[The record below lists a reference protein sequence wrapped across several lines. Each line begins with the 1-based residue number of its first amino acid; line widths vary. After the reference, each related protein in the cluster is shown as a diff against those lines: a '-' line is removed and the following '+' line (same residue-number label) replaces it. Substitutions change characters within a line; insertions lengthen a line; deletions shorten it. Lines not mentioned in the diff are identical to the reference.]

1 MADSCWS
8 TVTIRQLKV
17 IAAKP
22 TAMNWGSGRSW
33 QWQGKLKQ
41 SPRIRVRF
49 LWPSRL
55 QCQYLAPSRAFPACG
70 AAQSTFRPMVRD
82 AARMRVNNSPAH
94 PRSTTQP
101 ERYQSMVTR
110 SIFGFRTL
118 PLVMAATCVTLLQ
131 PAANAAEAGFRQ
143 MTVAANKADD
153 KPAHFA
159 LYYPT
164 SDAARVIPM
173 GPFPQTV
180 AINGAPESKFKGL
193 ILFSHGTA
201 STETGFAT
209 LAQALARNGY
219 LVASVEH
226 VGDTWQD
233 QSMRA
238 TPVRYFAERPRQAS
252 RVIDTLLAD
261 PKWRAGISNG
271 ADGHPLIGALG
282 HSAGGYTVLALAGGK
297 PVLSRMRTHCETEA
311 ELDPVLCKLSRAMGG
326 ASVQAGAAPD
336 GQEEP
341 VQADMRVRAVMA
353 LAPLGVV
360 FSASSLASVTVPVA
374 IYAGEKDT
382 FLVPRFHAQWV
393 MQNMRGANATLQ
405 LLPNAGHYA
414 FMNTPTM
421 DLPSPDGSVAGDPQG
436 FDRAVFLDR
445 FAQESIAFFDKN
457 LR

>member
-1 MADSCWS
+1 VF
-8 TVTIRQLKV
+8 T
-17 IAAKP
+17 
-22 TAMNWGSGRSW
+22 
-33 QWQGKLKQ
+33 
-41 SPRIRVRF
+41 
-49 LWPSRL
+49 
-55 QCQYLAPSRAFPACG
+55 
-70 AAQSTFRPMVRD
+70 
-82 AARMRVNNSPAH
+82 H
-94 PRSTTQP
+94 
-101 ERYQSMVTR
+101 
-110 SIFGFRTL
+110 SIFGFRAL
-118 PLVMAATCVTLLQ
+118 PLVIAVASAVLLQ

-143 MTVAANKADD
+143 MTVAASSADG

-164 SDAARVIPM
+164 PDAARVIPM

-180 AINGAPESKFKGL
+180 AINGAPTSTVKGL
-193 ILFSHGTA
+193 IVISHGTA

-238 TPVRYFAERPRQAS
+238 TQGRYFAERPRQAS

-261 PKWRAGISNG
+261 SQWRARIANA
-271 ADGHPLIGALG
+271 ADGRPLIGALG

-297 PVLSRMRTHCETEA
+297 PVLSRMRTHCELEA
-311 ELDPVLCKLSRAMGG
+311 ALDPVLCKLSSVISS
-326 ASVQAGAAPD
+326 ASAQAGTAADGQAD
-336 GQEEP
+336 GQEVP
-341 VQADMRVRAVMA
+341 VQADTRVRAVMA
-353 LAPLGVV
+353 LAPLGVA
-360 FSASSLASVTVPVA
+360 FSASSLAAITVPVA

-393 MQNMRGANATLQ
+393 MQNMQNKQGASTTLQ
-405 LLPNAGHYA
+405 IVPNAGHYA

-421 DLPSPDGSVAGDPQG
+421 DLPSPDGSVARDPQG
-436 FDRAVFLDR
+436 FDRAAFLDR
-445 FAQESIAFFDKN
+445 LAQESITFFDKN

>member
-1 MADSCWS
+1 M
-8 TVTIRQLKV
+8 
-17 IAAKP
+17 
-22 TAMNWGSGRSW
+22 
-33 QWQGKLKQ
+33 
-41 SPRIRVRF
+41 
-49 LWPSRL
+49 
-55 QCQYLAPSRAFPACG
+55 LA
-70 AAQSTFRPMVRD
+70 
-82 AARMRVNNSPAH
+82 
-94 PRSTTQP
+94 
-101 ERYQSMVTR
+101 R
-110 SIFGFRTL
+110 SIFSFRALT
-118 PLVMAATCVTLLQ
+118 LVMAVASVAVLQ
-131 PAANAAEAGFRQ
+131 PIAHAAEAGFRQ
-143 MTVAANKADD
+143 MTVAASSAED

-164 SDAARVIPM
+164 QDAARVIPM

-180 AINGAPESKFKGL
+180 AINGAAEPTVKGL
-193 ILFSHGTA
+193 IVLSHGTA
-201 STETGFAT
+201 SVNIGFAT

-233 QSMRA
+233 LSMRA
-238 TPVRYFAERPRQAS
+238 TPGRYFAERPRQAS

-261 PKWRAGISNG
+261 PQWRARIANG
-271 ADGHPLIGALG
+271 ADGQPRIGALG

-311 ELDPVLCKLSRAMGG
+311 ELDPVFCKLSHSIDGG
-326 ASVQAGAAPD
+326 SAQAGAAAD

-341 VQADMRVRAVMA
+341 VQADPRVRAVMA
-353 LAPLGVV
+353 LAPMGVA
-360 FSASSLASVTVPVA
+360 FSASSLASITVPVA

-393 MQNMRGANATLQ
+393 KQNLRGANATLQ
-405 LLPNAGHYA
+405 VVPNAGHYA

-421 DLPSPDGSVAGDPQG
+421 DLPSPDGSVAADPQG
-436 FDRAVFLDR
+436 FDRAAFLDR